1 VATIVKPSLPDRIV
15 SRRLVLR
22 APQAAD
28 AETIFASYA
37 TDSDVARYMIWQPHA
52 VLSES
57 RAFIDECMRAW
68 EGSTDRRPYVLALHG
83 DEHTPIG
90 MLEARLH
97 GTALVDIGY
106 VLARAH
112 WGEALMP
119 EAIMALTDEL
129 LATPSIFRV
138 QATCDID
145 NKPSARTLEKSG
157 FVREAVLQRY
167 TVHPNISSEPRAC
180 FMYARCR

>member
-1 VATIVKPSLPDRIV
+1 MEQSLPDRIV
-15 SRRLVLR
+15 SQRLVLR
-22 APQAAD
+22 APQATD
-28 AETIFASYA
+28 AATIFASYT
-37 TDSDVARYMIWQPHA
+37 TDIDVARYMIWQPHA
-52 VLSES
+52 VVSES
-57 RAFIDECMRAW
+57 KAFIAACIRAW
-68 EGSTDRRPYVLALHG
+68 AGKDRRPYVLALHG
-83 DEHTPIG
+83 SEHTPIG
-90 MLEARLH
+90 MLEARRL

-112 WGEALMP
+112 WGQALMP
-119 EAIMALTDEL
+119 EAIMALTDVM
-129 LATPSIFRV
+129 LAMPSIFRV

-145 NKPSARTLEKSG
+145 NEPSARTLEKSG

>member
-1 VATIVKPSLPDRIV
+1 MLPDRIT

-22 APQAAD
+22 PPHPSDAA
-28 AETIFASYA
+28 AIFARYA
-37 TDSDVARYMIWQPHA
+37 TDIDVARYMIWRRHT
-52 VLSES
+52 VVSETE
-57 RAFIDECMRAW
+57 AFVADCLRAW
-68 EGSTDRRPYVLALHG
+68 QGSERRPYLLAFHAT
-83 DEHTPIG
+83 EHEPIG
-90 MLEARLH
+90 MLEARLL
-97 GTALVDIGY
+97 GATLVGIGY

-112 WGEALMP
+112 WGQALMP
-119 EAIMALTDEL
+119 EAVAVLADVL

-145 NKPSARTLEKSG
+145 NHASARTLEKSG

-167 TVHPNISSEPRAC
+167 TVHPNISLEPRAC